1 MATRRPVNP
10 WQWQDAYGFSQAVEV
25 RNANRQLVCA
35 GQTSVAA
42 DGSVLHPGDMAAQLR
57 QALDNLGQVLAAAGF
72 GFDDIVRLNYYT
84 TDIAAYLQ
92 VAGLADERFT
102 AGACRPAGT
111 LLGVAALFHPDILIE
126 LEATAI
132 D

>member
-1 MATRRPVNP
+1 MAIRRPVNP
-10 WQWQDAYGFSQAVEV
+10 WHWQDAYGFSQAVEV
-25 RNANRQLVCA
+25 CNAGRQLVCA

-57 QALDNLGQVLAAAGF
+57 QALDNLGQVLAAAGMD
-72 GFDDIVRLNYYT
+72 FDDIVRLNYYT

-92 VAGLADERFT
+92 VAALADERFT
-102 AGACRPAGT
+102 AGDCRPAGT